1 MPDAKSDASPDPSP
15 APLPDRAPDRAPDR
29 SLARLTDRLSDR
41 LAQLRAGR
49 GMTLDQLAQASGVSR
64 AALSRL
70 EKAEVSPTADV
81 LGRLCTAYGMTMS
94 RLLAMVED
102 GFTPHVRKADQPV
115 WTDGGFQRRVASP
128 GNAALAAEV
137 IECRLEPDTR
147 IAYDAPPVPDL
158 EHHLM
163 MQSGRLT
170 VTLDGVAHSLRPGDA
185 LRYRLSGGSVFET
198 PTEKGAKYLL
208 VLVTP

>member
-1 MPDAKSDASPDPSP
+1 MTDPQITP
-15 APLPDRAPDRAPDR
+15 ATGPQTADI
-29 SLARLTDRLSDR
+29 SARLSER
-41 LAQLRAGR
+41 LAQLRAER
-49 GMTLDQLAQASGVSR
+49 KMTLDQLAQASGVSR

-70 EKAEVSPTADV
+70 EKAEVSPTAEV
-81 LGRLCTAYGMTMS
+81 LGKLCSAYGMTMS

-115 WTDGGFQRRVASP
+115 WTEGGFQRRVASP

-137 IECRLEPDTR
+137 IECRLDPETR

-158 EHHLM
+158 EHHLV

-170 VTLDGVAHSLRPGDA
+170 VTVDGTEYFLRPGDA
-185 LRYRLSGGSVFET
+185 LRYRLAGATVFET
-198 PTEKGAKYLL
+198 PKEKGAKYLL